1 MEQIDLILSGVTL
14 AFTWKNILALMGGTT
29 IGVIFGVLP
38 GIGGSAAMAL
48 LLPMTLGWHPSTALT
63 MMGTIFFSSSFG
75 GSITSILINTPG
87 DTSNA
92 ATMMDGYP
100 MTQQGRGAEAIGISS
115 TCVLVGGVV
124 GWTLLS
130 FSAPLIA
137 NFATRFGPPENTVLA
152 ILALSIIAALVMN
165 SPLKGLISAAM
176 GLFISTIGF
185 DSITGFPRYVFGV
198 FSLYEGIPFMPAVIG
213 MFALSQVITLGM
225 EGVAICPVTELKGK
239 LTTGVKIFFQ
249 YPSTI
254 FRSLIIG
261 IIIGALPAAGRTTA
275 SFMAYADAVRA
286 SKNPES
292 FGKGN
297 PQGVLAPEL
306 ANNACAMGDFIP
318 TLALGIP
325 GSAGCAVFLGI
336 MLLHGVV
343 PGPRAFIDNGQTL
356 YALLTS
362 LFLSTVVLFI
372 FGVTGSKYF
381 ARISLVQ
388 NEIVVPLILIFS
400 LLGAFAVRN
409 FFIDVII
416 CCLFGFL
423 GYFMIKYEYGTIP
436 LLLGMVLGDMAEKN
450 FHRALI
456 MSDGHYNIFWSSWIA
471 KILLAMSI
479 LSIVWPYAK
488 LVYKKCKPTR
498 PNIYV

>member
-1 MEQIDLILSGVTL
+1 
-14 AFTWKNILALMGGTT
+14 
-29 IGVIFGVLP
+29 
-38 GIGGSAAMAL
+38 MAL
-48 LLPMTLGWHPSTALT
+48 LLPITFGWHPAPALT
-63 MMGTIFFSSSFG
+63 MMGAIFFSSSFG

-87 DTSNA
+87 DTANA

-100 MTQQGRGAEAIGISS
+100 MTQQGRAAEAIGISS
-115 TCVLVGGVV
+115 TCVLIGGGV
-124 GWTLLS
+124 GWILLT

-137 NFATRFGPPENTVLA
+137 NFASRFGPAENTVLA

-165 SPLKGLISAAM
+165 SPLKGLMSAAI
-176 GLFISTIGF
+176 GLFISTMGF
-185 DSITGFPRYVFGV
+185 DSITGYPRYVFGI

-225 EGVAICPVTELKGK
+225 KGGTISTVTELSGK
-239 LTTGVKIFFQ
+239 LTTGVKIFFK
-249 YPSTI
+249 YPATI
-254 FRSLIIG
+254 FRSLLIG
-261 IIIGALPAAGRTTA
+261 VIIGALPAAGRTTA
-275 SFMAYADAVRA
+275 SFMAYADTVRA

-306 ANNACAMGDFIP
+306 ANNSCAMGDFIP

-325 GSAGCAVFLGI
+325 GSAGCAVFLGV

-362 LFLSTVVLFI
+362 LFLAAVVLFI
-372 FGVTGSKYF
+372 FGITCSRYF
-381 ARISLVQ
+381 ALISLVQ

-400 LLGAFAVRN
+400 LLGAFAIRN
-409 FFIDVII
+409 SVVDVLI
-416 CCLFGFL
+416 CCCFGFL
-423 GYFMIKYEYGTIP
+423 GYFMIKHEYGTIP
-436 LLLGMVLGDMAEKN
+436 LLLGMVLGDMVEKN

-456 MSDGHYNIFWSSWIA
+456 MSDGHYNIFCSSWIA

-479 LSIVWPYAK
+479 LSFVWPYAN
-488 LVYKKCKPTR
+488 LIYKRVKGTKRKT
-498 PNIYV
+498 NV